1 VRGEAAK
8 GKGLKGGVQL
18 TYRAAINPG
27 QEQEEADM
35 AMGSA
40 ALAVALAV
48 GKALGVMA
56 NVLPD
61 SALDQSG
68 PMERLELTGLWR
80 ESLDPSGNGGDEAS
94 ASQSSPTAA
103 PAASAEETGLFFPN
117 T

>member
-1 VRGEAAK
+1 MAMA
-8 GKGLKGGVQL
+8 
-18 TYRAAINPG
+18 RAA
-27 QEQEEADM
+27 M
-35 AMGSA
+35 
-40 ALAVALAV
+40 AVALAV

-68 PMERLELTGLWR
+68 HMERLELTGLWR

-94 ASQSSPTAA
+94 TSKSSLTAA
-103 PAASAEETGLFFPN
+103 PDASAEETGLFGPN